1 MMPRPPKR
9 QGRVERAQAW
19 SVRGV
24 RRASERESRIRA
36 SYHAAESAV
45 REGLMVRIQKPGR
58 AEAHA
63 RRRATR
69 TWGLSM
75 MARRTLK
82 REETLLKS
90 LRWGRADAKVSTW
103 PQGPQESRIQAQ
115 AAVK

>member
-45 REGLMVRIQKPGR
+45 REGLMVRIRSQGELRHMHEGGLHGPG
-58 AEAHA
+58 
-63 RRRATR
+63 
-69 TWGLSM
+69 GYL
-75 MARRTLK
+75 
-82 REETLLKS
+82 
-90 LRWGRADAKVSTW
+90 
-103 PQGPQESRIQAQ
+103 
-115 AAVK
+115 